1 MIKALSL
8 AAALAIL
15 PVSAAVADPQQGAS
29 ERAIEAAAEAFEV
42 RMEAFGARAEAISE
56 DASLSEAERETR
68 IAALWTDYQP
78 DVTAFTAVV
87 TEHASAIAAQA
98 LAEIDVEAL
107 VAEALAGVEMS
118 GTLAA
123 AGGMAANGAWASNDP
138 EHMVTYGLM
147 ANYAVGEA
155 MDSLDAVEAG
165 VTEAA
170 DEVAPGDEG

>member
-107 VAEALAGVEMS
+107 VAEALPGVEMS
-118 GTLAA
+118 GALAA

-165 VTEAA
+165 VTVAA
-170 DEVAPGDEG
+170 DEVVPGDEG

>member
-118 GTLAA
+118 GALAA

-165 VTEAA
+165 VTQAA
-170 DEVAPGDEG
+170 DEVVPGDEG